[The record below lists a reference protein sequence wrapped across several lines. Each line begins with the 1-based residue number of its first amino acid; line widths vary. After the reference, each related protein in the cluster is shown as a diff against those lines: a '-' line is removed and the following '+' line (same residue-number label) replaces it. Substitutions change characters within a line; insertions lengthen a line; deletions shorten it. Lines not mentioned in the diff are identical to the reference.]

1 MAGGFLQTG
10 NAAVL
15 RRLSIS
21 LDLSS
26 ADRDALSSFLS
37 AGAGELQKY
46 QYAPASGEI
55 LGILKQ
61 MKDEMEKDLAEIQA
75 KEAEAAKNFEEMVAA
90 KTKQIDSCTAEI
102 EEKLARKGET
112 AVEIATMKNDLEDTI
127 EGLAED
133 KKFLADLD
141 KNCALKKKEW
151 AERCKMRQMELA
163 ALAETIKILNDDD
176 ALELF
181 KKTIP
186 SASFVQLQVSAKDI
200 QEQALRALQAVRKA
214 GGRR

>member
-15 RRLSIS
+15 RKLSIS
-21 LDLSS
+21 LDLSN
-26 ADRDALSSFLS
+26 ADRDVLSSFLS
-37 AGAGELQKY
+37 AGAEASEKY

-61 MKDEMEKDLAEIQA
+61 MKDEMEKDLAEIKA

-90 KTKQIDSCTAEI
+90 KTKQIDACTKEI

-133 KKFLADLD
+133 KKFLADLG
-141 KNCALKKKEW
+141 KNCELKKKEW